1 MYCNKCGTQIGDGI
15 AFCPKCGAKQ
25 SMQAGQGAE
34 VQPQHGAAV
43 PIQEN
48 PRKSKPAGQVPDKK
62 KTSPGIIIGM
72 AAGGLAAAAAVVG
85 LIVWLAAGRGEN
97 GNVIESVAGT
107 VAGGETPDGAGEMSG
122 GETPDSAGEVSGG
135 ETPDGAGEVSG
146 EETPQT
152 PLYSIPDVAWVDL
165 TAENHTLGVKQPGMT
180 WDSTL
185 FYWLEDVDTGSS
197 EDGYLAQCRVT
208 KTLLR
213 DAQSQKLRQY
223 EIYSDPANGAVYK
236 IVSIEPTEGGL
247 ALVDY
252 YYRDGRPDFIFSRG
266 DTVYTPTYATPSK
279 VGERYYFNDEVM
291 VRWRMIREPNVI
303 GEYVLSPMEVS
314 YSQGDYYAEND
325 ELRGIYDQVEQQMF
339 NAAYNTYDAVAAGGH
354 VGLVQGALRD
364 TLGNGI
370 ADKKVRVYREADD
383 VLLYEAVTDT
393 NGQYSFFVYLD
404 DTVCYLKAEGDELY
418 RETLAAGV
426 QLQPSSVNY
435 SYGLTMHKNSGD
447 EYPVTLHA
455 YSCMDVVSD
464 ENGTVCG
471 APIQAVTATVREGA
485 GNYSGES
492 LCTVETQNGEL
503 TANLA
508 PGVYTVQFH
517 AEGYLDHYMDVEV
530 GEEVAI
536 RDAYVMPGLEENQTG
551 VILTWDSDEVDLDL
565 TLFTPYQAENGDMAH
580 IGGSVDWDGHGN
592 ILVSDNGSRCEA
604 MFINSGQQGSYK
616 LFVNNYTDSASGNY
630 ASDALYR
637 VNVRVYLYNCDGFV
651 AEYTVPLGQSGVVWE
666 VVEVNGRNVTPAQ
679 RVYNEISGKS
689 WWTGSKEVWNP
700 EEDAALL
707 AHLQGEDSGLRELM
721 EALVQNMSEEEIAS
735 LLRGEKTGV
744 ETFFYNARYGGSPSV
759 LCLQYVYD
767 NQPENIEE
775 YRTERGG
782 LCLLSEDQ
790 AEYILFSVCGQQTY
804 FDFSEYVSQNIPYIV
819 LGDDGGATAW
829 HTLENFSIE
838 RLDFNKWKVKAF
850 DIYAEG
856 GYPGRVV
863 SRVCFTVVKNPDSCF
878 DGYSLTGFAVEEEA
892 PTDWAQIY
900 YDYFTTDPEGI
911 QLVRDH
917 EETDWGEF
925 EYGLIYVDDN
935 EVPELYMEGPF
946 IAGNVLVYL
955 DNNRVTY
962 KGFSARIHA
971 EYIPYTGLINF
982 VGNEGEFTWTVNE
995 RLENG
1000 QLIEIGEID
1009 YTGLQADKL
1018 EIDRCQLNGT
1028 EVTQE
1033 QYQETINA
1041 LVGTGEFQNC
1051 ASTQNIS
1058 VLEMLENILRWGL

>member
-1 MYCNKCGTQIGDGI
+1 MYCNKCGAQIEDGI

-25 SMQAGQGAE
+25 SMQAGQGAG
-34 VQPQHGAAV
+34 VQSRHDAAV

-48 PRKSKPAGQVPDKK
+48 PRKSKPAKQVSDKK
-62 KTSPGIIIGM
+62 KKSPGIVIGM
-72 AAGGLAAAAAVVG
+72 AAGGLAAAAAVAG
-85 LIVWLAAGRGEN
+85 LIVWLAAGHGES

-107 VAGGETPDGAGEMSG
+107 AAGGETLDGAGEMSG

-530 GEEVAI
+530 GEEAAI

-707 AHLQGEDSGLRELM
+707 AYLQDGDLRNLM
-721 EALVQNMSEEEIAS
+721 EALVHSMSEENINM
-735 LLRGEKTGV
+735 LLRGEDALNNLFGRGEMPPAVYISQVRAREVDYDNEIYSSLYEQLGNEHYIT
-744 ETFFYNARYGGSPSV
+744 EEQARYIIYSICGKWADIDFTSYSRRIEPYIGFGSAAGDIAWDR
-759 LCLQYVYD
+759 L
-767 NQPENIEE
+767 EH
-775 YRTERGG
+775 
-782 LCLLSEDQ
+782 
-790 AEYILFSVCGQQTY
+790 FSVERVNANTWNVRAYDIFGT
-804 FDFSEYVSQNIPYIV
+804 DALLETV
-819 LGDDGGATAW
+819 L
-829 HTLENFSIE
+829 
-838 RLDFNKWKVKAF
+838 
-850 DIYAEG
+850 
-856 GYPGRVV
+856 

-900 YDYFTTDPEGI
+900 YDYLTTDPEGI
-911 QLVRDH
+911 TLV
-917 EETDWGEF
+917 DWYGDSD
-925 EYGLIYVDDN
+925 YGLIYLDSDM
-935 EVPELYMEGPF
+935 VPEICLGGDGGPTSLLHISDNKVICDQESLDGRSGSYM
-946 IAGNVLVYL
+946 
-955 DNNRVTY
+955 
-962 KGFSARIHA
+962 
-971 EYIPYTGLINF
+971 PYTGCIETEYARLPDYGADYDYVYNYYGYKLEQGKLNAIYEIDVYMYENLDRYLLN
-982 VGNEGEFTWTVNE
+982 GNEVT
-995 RLENG
+995 LE
-1000 QLIEIGEID
+1000 Q
-1009 YTGLQADKL
+1009 
-1018 EIDRCQLNGT
+1018 CQ
-1028 EVTQE
+1028 EA
-1033 QYQETINA
+1033 INV
-1041 LVGTGEFQNC
+1041 LVGTGEFQSC
-1051 ASTQNIS
+1051 TSTQNTSI
-1058 VLEMLENILRWGL
+1058 LEMLERILR

>member
-1 MYCNKCGTQIGDGI
+1 MYCNKCGAQIEDGI

-25 SMQAGQGAE
+25 SMRAGQGAG
-34 VQPQHGAAV
+34 VQPRHDAAV

-48 PRKSKPAGQVPDKK
+48 PRKSKPAKQVSDKK

-72 AAGGLAAAAAVVG
+72 AAGGPAAAAAVAG
-85 LIVWLAAGRGEN
+85 LIVWLAAGRGES

-107 VAGGETPDGAGEMSG
+107 AAGGETPDGAGEVAG
-122 GETPDSAGEVSGG
+122 GETQDGAGEVSEE

-146 EETPQT
+146 EET

-165 TAENHTLGVKQPGMT
+165 TAENHALGVKQPGMT

-236 IVSIEPTEGGL
+236 IVSIEQAEGSL

-354 VGLVQGALRD
+354 VGLVQGVLRD

-370 ADKKVRVYREADD
+370 ADKKVKVYREADD
-383 VLLYEAVTDT
+383 VLLYEAVTDID
-393 NGQYSFFVYLD
+393 GQYSFFVYLD
-404 DTVCYLKAEGDELY
+404 DTVCYLKVEGDELY

-447 EYPVTLHA
+447 EYPVTLRA

-492 LCTVETQNGEL
+492 VCTVETQNGEL
-503 TANLA
+503 TVNLA
-508 PGVYTVQFH
+508 PGAYTVQFH
-517 AEGYLDHYMDVEV
+517 AEGYLDHYMEVEV
-530 GEEVAI
+530 GEEEAI
-536 RDAYVMPGLEENQTG
+536 RDAYVMPGLAENQTG

-604 MFINSGQQGSYK
+604 MFINSGEQGSYK

-707 AHLQGEDSGLRELM
+707 AYLQDGDLRNLM
-721 EALVQNMSEEEIAS
+721 EALVHSMSEENINM
-735 LLRGEKTGV
+735 LLRGEDALNNLFGRGEMPPAVYISQVRAREVDYDNEIYSSLYEQLGNEHYIT
-744 ETFFYNARYGGSPSV
+744 EEQARYIIYSICGKWADIDFTSYSRRIEPYIGFGSAAGDIAWDR
-759 LCLQYVYD
+759 L
-767 NQPENIEE
+767 EH
-775 YRTERGG
+775 
-782 LCLLSEDQ
+782 
-790 AEYILFSVCGQQTY
+790 FSVERVNANTWNVRAYDIFGT
-804 FDFSEYVSQNIPYIV
+804 DALLETV
-819 LGDDGGATAW
+819 L
-829 HTLENFSIE
+829 
-838 RLDFNKWKVKAF
+838 
-850 DIYAEG
+850 
-856 GYPGRVV
+856 

-900 YDYFTTDPEGI
+900 YDYLTTDPEGI
-911 QLVRDH
+911 TLV
-917 EETDWGEF
+917 DWYGDSD
-925 EYGLIYVDDN
+925 YGLIYLDSDM
-935 EVPELYMEGPF
+935 VPEICLGGDGGPISLLHISDNKVICDQESLDGRSGSYM
-946 IAGNVLVYL
+946 
-955 DNNRVTY
+955 
-962 KGFSARIHA
+962 
-971 EYIPYTGLINF
+971 PYTGCIETEYARLPDYGADYDYVYNYYGYKLEQGKLNAIYEIDVYMYENLDRYLLN
-982 VGNEGEFTWTVNE
+982 GNEVT
-995 RLENG
+995 LE
-1000 QLIEIGEID
+1000 Q
-1009 YTGLQADKL
+1009 
-1018 EIDRCQLNGT
+1018 CQ
-1028 EVTQE
+1028 EA
-1033 QYQETINA
+1033 INV
-1041 LVGTGEFQNC
+1041 LVGTGEFQSC
-1051 ASTQNIS
+1051 TSTQNTSI
-1058 VLEMLENILRWGL
+1058 LEMLERILR